1 VIKDDIATVLA
12 DRAASY
18 WLKNAITTALT
29 RDPVDAAND
38 AEKLL
43 LLLKDLADG
52 INDAMGNIKRPPSLQ
67 LVKRHEMD

>member
-1 VIKDDIATVLA
+1 MIKDDIAKVLA

-52 INDAMGNIKRPPSLQ
+52 TNDAMSNIRPWPSLK
-67 LVKRHEMD
+67 LVTRHEVD